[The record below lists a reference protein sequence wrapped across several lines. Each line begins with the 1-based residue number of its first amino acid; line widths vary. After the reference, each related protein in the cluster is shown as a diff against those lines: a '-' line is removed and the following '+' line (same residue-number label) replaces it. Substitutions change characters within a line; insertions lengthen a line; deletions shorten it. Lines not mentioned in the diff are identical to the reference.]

1 MSTKKSLPY
10 TLFLHFE
17 QNKKSGNLRL
27 RLFLGHTDNG
37 VVSQH
42 SSPHH
47 PTELDQFEQVAFKE
61 PSHYGLGIP
70 CGVDLKRWATHLAHL
85 SAREPENLLNH
96 VRRIYLHL
104 TLHQA
109 DELYGAM
116 LDLHLVLGNKGSN
129 LRSRLLRDARKLLP
143 RERYDIFLKHYKQ
156 GLQRNQSLP
165 PSRHSVSGN
174 FFSGKMMLVK
184 QITKS
189 TEQTSQVRID
199 PILQAREE
207 LNYGDVATAQRIL
220 EDAILWA
227 PEQVELHLELLEIY
241 LATRSLSDLKNMQ
254 ERLGDGVIV
263 ARQAWNQTRSA
274 LEN

>member
-1 MSTKKSLPY
+1 
-10 TLFLHFE
+10 
-17 QNKKSGNLRL
+17 
-27 RLFLGHTDNG
+27 
-37 VVSQH
+37 VSQH

-47 PTELDQFEQVAFKE
+47 PTELGQFEQVAFKE
-61 PSHYGLGIP
+61 PSHNGLGIP
-70 CGVDLKRWATHLAHL
+70 CGVDLKQWATHLAHL

-109 DELYGAM
+109 EALYGAM

-165 PSRHSVSGN
+165 PSRHSVIGN

-184 QITKS
+184 QVKKA
-189 TEQTSQVRID
+189 TEQAPQVRID

-207 LNYGDVATAQRIL
+207 LNYGDVATAQKIL

-227 PEQVELHLELLEIY
+227 PEQIELHMELLEIY
-241 LATRSLSDLKNMQ
+241 SATRSLSDLKNMQ
-254 ERLGDGVIV
+254 ERLGDGVVI
-263 ARQAWNQTRSA
+263 ARQAWDQTRSA